1 MKKVILLTYTFPPLS
16 TGGTPVVLNMCKY
29 LPAYDWEVTVVTVE
43 KPRGMATDESLLKEL
58 PDNLKI
64 FRVPHGS
71 AVTQNTHLN
80 PTDGSGIPGTLKKIV
95 KFIAHNYILIPDR
108 VITWRKQVLPVLE
121 KIISEEKPHAIISF
135 GPHHSLHLIA
145 LSAAK
150 KTALPFI
157 PFFGDLWLEDSYVE
171 WPSRLNRMI
180 ESLLERKVVR
190 KARGVIATTES
201 STGYFLEKYEK
212 ISPPSF
218 VAENAYDP
226 DRITR
231 ADSPVPDP
239 EHLTAGWTGN
249 FFASHSPSEL
259 LEGLCMFYNRNPN
272 SKLRIRMAGGIDS
285 ISRLKIARRPLEGR
299 VEHYGHLKWSEV
311 PDFQKNCNI
320 LIGYLNPRRGSHFKN
335 ASKTAEYLASGRT
348 VLGIVPEGAMAER
361 IRNSGRGYVVHPD
374 AEQIAIML
382 ENLEYEWKT
391 ASLRVPRDFAG
402 IEQRFS
408 AVSVMKKMAN
418 FLDRMAGP

>member
-1 MKKVILLTYTFPPLS
+1 MKKLILLTYTFPPLS

-29 LPAYDWEVTVVTVE
+29 LPANDWEVTVVTVE

-58 PDNLKI
+58 PENLKI
-64 FRVPHGS
+64 FRVPHGL
-71 AVTQNTHLN
+71 AATQNTPLN
-80 PTDGSGIPGTLKKIV
+80 EAKGGGKQNSLKKIV

-108 VITWRKQVLPVLE
+108 VITWRKQVLPIL
-121 KIISEEKPHAIISF
+121 KNIIHEEKPHAIISF

-145 LSAAK
+145 LSAAR

-190 KARGVIATTES
+190 KARGLIATTEP

-212 ISPPSF
+212 ICPPSF

-226 DRITR
+226 ERITK

-249 FFASHSPSEL
+249 FFATHSPGEL
-259 LEGLCMFYNRNPN
+259 LDGLCMFLDRNPQ
-272 SKLRIRMAGGIDS
+272 SKLRINMAGGIDPVS
-285 ISRLKIARRPLEGR
+285 KRKLEKHPLKGR
-299 VEHYGHLKWSEV
+299 VTHFGHLKWAEV
-311 PDFQKNCNI
+311 PQFQKNCDI
-320 LIGYLNPRRGSHFKN
+320 LIGYLNPRKGSHFKN
-335 ASKTAEYLASGRT
+335 ASKTAEYLVSGRT
-348 VLGIVPEGAMAER
+348 LLGIVPEGAMAAR
-361 IRNSGRGYVVHPD
+361 FRNPGRGYVVPPD
-374 AEQIAIML
+374 AEQIAVMF

-391 ASLRVPRDFAG
+391 ANLRVPLDESR
-402 IEQRFS
+402 IEERFS
-408 AVSVMKKMAN
+408 AVNVMKKMAN